1 MKRKKKIAF
10 VLISVVFAIICFA
23 ALRIYQHFIND
34 NAYPVITFE
43 KGTPSFSTSATES
56 ELLKGVTA
64 TDAEDGDVTDS
75 VIVAGY
81 SRMIGDAN
89 VKVEYVAFDSNNH
102 VTQAT
107 RVVHFTDYKSP
118 HFTLSLPLVCKESD
132 VENIINAVGAV
143 DDIDG
148 DLSSKVKVIVT
159 DKSTLSKNGEHTLE
173 FRVTNSLGETVY
185 LPVSLEIVNSSY
197 NTAKITLKDYL
208 VYIKKGSEFNA
219 ENYVVS
225 YLRDGNLQEDASGL
239 RIESDVDTSTPGTY
253 EVTYRYGNGS
263 SSSYTKLVVIVE

>member
-1 MKRKKKIAF
+1 MKQKKKITF
-10 VLISVVFAIICFA
+10 VLISIVFSILCFA
-23 ALRIYQHFIND
+23 SLKVYQHYIND
-34 NAYPVITFE
+34 NAYPVISFE
-43 KGTPSFSTSATES
+43 KDTPSFSVSATES

-75 VIVAGY
+75 LIVAGY
-81 SRMIGDAN
+81 SRLIGDAN
-89 VKVEYVAFDSNNH
+89 VKVTYVAFDSNKH

-107 RVVHFTDYKSP
+107 RVIHFTDYKSP
-118 HFTLSLPLVCKESD
+118 RFTLSLPLVCKESE

-148 DLSSKVKVIVT
+148 DLSSNVKVIVT
-159 DKSTLSKNGEHTLE
+159 DNSTLSKNGDHTLE
-173 FRVTNSLGETVY
+173 FRVTNSLGDTVY
-185 LPVSLEIVNSSY
+185 LPVSLEVVSSSY
-197 NTAKITLKDYL
+197 NSAKITLKEYL
-208 VYIKKGSEFNA
+208 VYINKDSEFNA

-239 RIESDVDTSTPGTY
+239 RIDSDVDTSTPGTY
-253 EVTYRYGNGS
+253 EVIYRYGSGN